1 MSYDKITEL
10 IASYLCMYE
19 YVRHPEHEDFLSYIT
34 VVAGFG
40 GLGVACRFKPRWS
53 RWIFK
58 DKKILGTPSFRG
70 ELMPSVPCRRFAAC
84 KRSLMVWTETP
95 CRTTFLAHSSTFLC

>member
-40 GLGVACRFKPRWS
+40 GLGVACRFKPR
-53 RWIFK
+53 
-58 DKKILGTPSFRG
+58 
-70 ELMPSVPCRRFAAC
+70 
-84 KRSLMVWTETP
+84 
-95 CRTTFLAHSSTFLC
+95 